1 MKIIIPF
8 RILFLLLAML
18 LLGGCATTANQ
29 GDPLIGL
36 NRVFYDINQGLDRH
50 LIKPIAEGYSRVTP
64 KPVRTGITN
73 FFDNISYINVIF
85 NDVLQGKI
93 NQGLADSGRFLINS
107 TIGSGGLFDPASGMG
122 LNKHN
127 EDLGQSFG
135 VWGAGEGAYLDLPL
149 LGPSSVRDAPDLA
162 TSTYLNP
169 LFYVT
174 TTVTLPLG
182 ALNVINKRAN
192 LLEVTRVR
200 DEAALDPYIF
210 TREAYRQKRIF
221 DIYDGNPPEQD
232 LLDESFDGEDEG
244 VLTID

>member
-1 MKIIIPF
+1 MKTINPLK
-8 RILFLLLAML
+8 ILLLLLAMT
-18 LLGGCATTANQ
+18 LLGGCATTANG
-29 GDPLIGL
+29 GDPLVGI
-36 NRVFYDINQGLDRH
+36 NRVFYDINDSLDTH
-50 LIKPIAEGYSRVTP
+50 FIKPVAEGYEKVTP
-64 KPVRTGITN
+64 KPVRTGVSN
-73 FFDNISYINVIF
+73 FFENVGYINVIF
-85 NDVLQGKI
+85 NDILQGKV

-107 TIGSGGLFDPASGMG
+107 TVGIGGLFDPATSMG
-122 LNKHN
+122 LSRHN

-135 VWGAGEGAYLDLPL
+135 VWGAGEGAYLNLPL
-149 LGPSSVRDAPDLA
+149 FGPSSLRDAPDLA

-174 TTVTLPLG
+174 STITIPLG
-182 ALNVINKRAN
+182 ILNAVNKRAN

-221 DIYDGNPPEQD
+221 DIYDGNPPEPG
-232 LLDESFDGEDEG
+232 LDESIDEDDKG

>member
-1 MKIIIPF
+1 MKTIKPLS
-8 RILFLLLAML
+8 ILLLLLAMG

-29 GDPLIGL
+29 GDPLEGL
-36 NRVFYDINQGLDRH
+36 NRVFYDINDGLDTH
-50 LIKPIAEGYSRVTP
+50 LIRPIAEGYQKVTP
-64 KPVRTGITN
+64 KPVRTGVTN
-73 FFDNISYINVIF
+73 FFDNVSYINVIF

-93 NQGLADSGRFLINS
+93 NQGLADSGRFIINS
-107 TIGSGGLFDPASGMG
+107 TIGIGGLFDPASSMG
-122 LNKHN
+122 LDKHE

-135 VWGAGEGAYLDLPL
+135 VWGAGEGAYLNLPL
-149 LGPSSVRDAPDLA
+149 FGSSSVRDAPDLA

-174 TTVTLPLG
+174 STVTIPLG

-221 DIYDGNPPEQD
+221 DIYDGNPPAQN
-232 LLDESFDGEDEG
+232 LDEAIDEEDEG